1 MGQSSGIKQKTLFM
15 LIIALILINALI
27 ILAYRKYLQKE
38 METDMKIQ
46 VSSAVSQY
54 IALNQIPELQ
64 PIGGEIAEDSE

>member
-54 IALNQIPELQ
+54 IALN
-64 PIGGEIAEDSE
+64 